1 MLSKIADTLV
11 NAVVLFSKNILASL
25 VVTAAASAIDAG
37 IKRKIHGSGMTTL
50 IISNEEMYDMI
61 KILKALQDSGILLK
75 VVTKTIKNET
85 KEQKRFLFKNV
96 NRHFRC

>member
-1 MLSKIADTLV
+1 
-11 NAVVLFSKNILASL
+11 
-25 VVTAAASAIDAG
+25 
-37 IKRKIHGSGMTTL
+37 
-50 IISNEEMYDMI
+50 MI

-75 VVTKTIKNET
+75 VVTKTIENET